1 MVSNNNSSSSSCC
14 SVIEDDVR
22 PGPGPPSH
30 PPRPARIDW
39 QLVVQVQLA
48 SSSWVS
54 GAYACTYG
62 LANSILLLV

>member
-1 MVSNNNSSSSSCC
+1 MVSNNHSSSSCCC

-22 PGPGPPSH
+22 PGPGPGPVLSH

-48 SSSWVS
+48 ASSSWVS
-54 GAYACTYG
+54 GGICIMYVRTR
-62 LANSILLLV
+62 